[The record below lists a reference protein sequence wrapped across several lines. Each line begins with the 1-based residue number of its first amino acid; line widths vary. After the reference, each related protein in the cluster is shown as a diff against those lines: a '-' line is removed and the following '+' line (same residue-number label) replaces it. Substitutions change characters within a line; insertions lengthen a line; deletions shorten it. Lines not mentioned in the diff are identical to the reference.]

1 MSEKYSIGELI
12 EKGNFS
18 IIHKFIDKKNSDTFA
33 GKIISLQNAKNHLY
47 ITEENIIKSMNHPN
61 IIKFKESFSD
71 EKNHYILT
79 YYYPNGN
86 LYNLFLIRKKLTE
99 LEIKYYIIQLVSAL
113 IYLKKN
119 NVIHRDIKPHHLLIS
134 DDLRLKLCGFHGSF
148 ALKSKENKI
157 NGCFGTPNYIAPEII
172 KQEYY
177 SFEIDVWSLGATIFF
192 LFTGFAPFQSKDK
205 NETFEKIKSGKFSF
219 PNDCEI
225 SDTAKDLIQKML
237 TLDPSKRITIEE
249 VYSHD
254 FFKFGIPESLPLST
268 LKEPPSKEFIE
279 KYSKVK
285 YIREN
290 KEEED
295 KKEILDL
302 RNRLKQTNN
311 LLANEKKIT
320 QQLSERVKNL
330 EKELKIEKNKNF
342 ELTEKNKEL
351 ENLRNNNSNKDNKDN
366 IMKLMDKLLLKEEEI
381 QEMKSRYPF
390 EISKGEKLMSV
401 IFMSSNQEIHYSII
415 CKDSDKFTSV
425 ENSLYDEFPRFRET
439 ENFFLSNGNKI
450 NKYKTL
456 KENNLK
462 NGSIIILNQLNDD
475 EE

>member
-1 MSEKYSIGELI
+1 M
-12 EKGNFS
+12 
-18 IIHKFIDKKNSDTFA
+18 
-33 GKIISLQNAKNHLY
+33 
-47 ITEENIIKSMNHPN
+47 
-61 IIKFKESFSD
+61 
-71 EKNHYILT
+71 
-79 YYYPNGN
+79 
-86 LYNLFLIRKKLTE
+86 
-99 LEIKYYIIQLVSAL
+99 
-113 IYLKKN
+113 
-119 NVIHRDIKPHHLLIS
+119 
-134 DDLRLKLCGFHGSF
+134 
-148 ALKSKENKI
+148 
-157 NGCFGTPNYIAPEII
+157 GTPNYMSPELL

-177 SFEIDVWSLGATIFF
+177 SFEVDVWSLGVTIFF
-192 LFTGFAPFQSKDK
+192 LFTGFTPFKS
-205 NETFEKIKSGKFSF
+205 NETNVTYEKIKAGKFSF

-279 KYSKVK
+279 KYSEVK

-351 ENLRNNNSNKDNKDN
+351 ENLRNNNSNKDNKDNKDN

>member
-1 MSEKYSIGELI
+1 M
-12 EKGNFS
+12 
-18 IIHKFIDKKNSDTFA
+18 
-33 GKIISLQNAKNHLY
+33 
-47 ITEENIIKSMNHPN
+47 KS
-61 IIKFKESFSD
+61 
-71 EKNHYILT
+71 
-79 YYYPNGN
+79 
-86 LYNLFLIRKKLTE
+86 
-99 LEIKYYIIQLVSAL
+99 
-113 IYLKKN
+113 
-119 NVIHRDIKPHHLLIS
+119 
-134 DDLRLKLCGFHGSF
+134 
-148 ALKSKENKI
+148 
-157 NGCFGTPNYIAPEII
+157 
-172 KQEYY
+172 
-177 SFEIDVWSLGATIFF
+177 
-192 LFTGFAPFQSKDK
+192 
-205 NETFEKIKSGKFSF
+205 NETNETYEKIKAGKFSF

-311 LLANEKKIT
+311 LLTNEKKIT

-330 EKELKIEKNKNF
+330 ERELKIEKNKNF

-390 EISKGEKLMSV
+390 EILKGEKLMSV

-425 ENSLYDEFPRFRET
+425 ENLLYDEFPRFRET

-450 NKYKTL
+450 NK
-456 KENNLK
+456 

>member
-1 MSEKYSIGELI
+1 
-12 EKGNFS
+12 
-18 IIHKFIDKKNSDTFA
+18 
-33 GKIISLQNAKNHLY
+33 
-47 ITEENIIKSMNHPN
+47 
-61 IIKFKESFSD
+61 
-71 EKNHYILT
+71 
-79 YYYPNGN
+79 
-86 LYNLFLIRKKLTE
+86 
-99 LEIKYYIIQLVSAL
+99 
-113 IYLKKN
+113 
-119 NVIHRDIKPHHLLIS
+119 
-134 DDLRLKLCGFHGSF
+134 
-148 ALKSKENKI
+148 
-157 NGCFGTPNYIAPEII
+157 
-172 KQEYY
+172 
-177 SFEIDVWSLGATIFF
+177 
-192 LFTGFAPFQSKDK
+192 
-205 NETFEKIKSGKFSF
+205 
-219 PNDCEI
+219 
-225 SDTAKDLIQKML
+225 ML

-311 LLANEKKIT
+311 LLTNEKKIT